1 MSDSSVSD
9 YRKEVQGF
17 LESCEHLLAATVSS
31 DNLPLSKEERGIIA
45 HYAVE
50 ILTAVTGPTKRS

>member
-17 LESCEHLLAATVSS
+17 LQSCEYLVAATASS
-31 DNLPLSKEERGIIA
+31 DNLPLSNEERSIIA
-45 HYAVE
+45 HCAVE
-50 ILTAVTGPTKRS
+50 VLTAVARPTTRS

>member
-17 LESCEHLLAATVSS
+17 LQSCEYLVAATASS
-31 DNLPLSKEERGIIA
+31 DNLPLSNEEGEHYCALRG
-45 HYAVE
+45 
-50 ILTAVTGPTKRS
+50 

>member
-17 LESCEHLLAATVSS
+17 LESCEHLLASASS
-31 DNLPLSKEERGIIA
+31 ENLTEHYCALRG
-45 HYAVE
+45 
-50 ILTAVTGPTKRS
+50 

>member
-17 LESCEHLLAATVSS
+17 LQSCEYLVAATASS
-31 DNLPLSKEERGIIA
+31 DNLPLSNEERSIIA

-50 ILTAVTGPTKRS
+50 VLTAVARPTTRS

>member
-17 LESCEHLLAATVSS
+17 LESCEYLLAATASS
-31 DNLPLSKEERGIIA
+31 DNLPLSKEERSIIA

-50 ILTAVTGPTKRS
+50 V